1 MRHAPKGRRLSIH
14 VFLRAAARGHP
25 PLILFATTFS
35 PFRHRNR
42 TKECVMAVRSRR
54 DTECMKGFRP
64 RKNQR
69 SERHAMRNAPT
80 SVFTACDDAGF
91 CIWLETAKTGQTL
104 EYHRGFLAEDANPQL
119 SQLPEA
125 HRIDLTRLA
134 GRAYRAAEQRLVHLV
149 QRRLMSGSFS
159 YLAIRRPGIRLQVKL
174 TPVSL
179 ECAA

>member
-1 MRHAPKGRRLSIH
+1 MGSAPKGGRLSMN
-14 VFLRAAARGHP
+14 VFLRVAARGYS

-35 PFRHRNR
+35 PFRHRKR

-54 DTECMKGFRP
+54 DTECMGGFRA
-64 RKNQR
+64 RQNQR
-69 SERHAMRNAPT
+69 SDRHAMRNAPT
-80 SVFTACDDAGF
+80 SNFTACDDAGF
-91 CIWLETAKTGQTL
+91 CIWLETAKAGQTI
-104 EYHRGFLAEDANPQL
+104 EYHRGFLAEDANPHF

-125 HRIDLTRLA
+125 QRIDLTRLA

-149 QRRLMSGSFS
+149 QRRLVSGSFS
-159 YLAIRRPGIRLQVKL
+159 YLAIRRPGIRVQATL